1 MAHFP
6 ALLRM
11 AADGSFTATFPD
23 LPGCL
28 AVGDDAD
35 ETMRLAEAALAL
47 HLEGCTLAGE
57 RQPTPGDL
65 GRLIGNARASD
76 ATLVLVPARPP
87 KAPAVRVNITIDKN
101 LLTDIDAAAAE
112 KGTTRSGF
120 LAEGAR
126 RLMER

>member
-11 AADGSFTATFPD
+11 ASDGSFTATFPD

-28 AVGDDAD
+28 AVGEDVD
-35 ETMRLAEAALAL
+35 EVMRLAEAALAL
-47 HLEGCTLAGE
+47 HLEGFTMAGE
-57 RQPTPGDL
+57 RQPSPGGLD
-65 GRLIGNARASD
+65 RLIGLARTSE
-76 ATLVLVPARPP
+76 ATLVLIAARPP

-101 LLTDIDAAAAE
+101 LLADIDAAAAAM
-112 KGTTRSGF
+112 GSTRSGF